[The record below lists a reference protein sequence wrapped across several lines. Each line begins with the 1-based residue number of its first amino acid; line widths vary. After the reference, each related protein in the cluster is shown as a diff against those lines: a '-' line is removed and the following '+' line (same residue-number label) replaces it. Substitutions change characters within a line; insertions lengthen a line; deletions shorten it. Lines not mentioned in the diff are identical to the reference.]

1 MIQTRICSCCGKE
14 KPIESYKKV
23 GKRNGGVSVLTICN
37 ECMRK
42 KQDEGRAMA
51 KVKKQQKVAQE
62 VVDART
68 LRLQDFTPRELMTEL
83 HRRGYEGVLK
93 FTSVEQ
99 IDISNF

>member
-1 MIQTRICSCCGKE
+1 MQTRICSCCGKE

-42 KQDEGRAMA
+42 KQDDGRAMA
-51 KVKKQQKVAQE
+51 KVKKQQKIAQE

-68 LRLQDFTPRELMTEL
+68 LRLQEFTPRELMTEL

-93 FTSVEQ
+93 FTRVEQ
-99 IDISNF
+99 IDITDF

>member
-1 MIQTRICSCCGKE
+1 MQTRICSCCGKE

-42 KQDEGRAMA
+42 KQDDCRAMA
-51 KVKKQQKVAQE
+51 KVKKQQKIAQE

-68 LRLQDFTPRELMTEL
+68 LRLQEFTPRELMTEL

-93 FTSVEQ
+93 FTRVEQ
-99 IDISNF
+99 IDITDF

>member
-1 MIQTRICSCCGKE
+1 METRTCSCCGKE
-14 KPIESYKKV
+14 KPIESYKNI
-23 GKRNGGVSVLTICN
+23 GKRNGGVSVLTVCN

-42 KQDEGRAMA
+42 KQDEGRAIA

-62 VVDART
+62 VVDARI

-93 FTSVEQ
+93 FTRVEQ
-99 IDISNF
+99 IDISKF

>member
-1 MIQTRICSCCGKE
+1 MEEKQEFRICKCCGKE
-14 KPIESYKKV
+14 KPIV

-51 KVKKQQKVAQE
+51 KVKEQQKVAQE
-62 VVDART
+62 VVNART

-83 HRRGYEGVLK
+83 HRRGYEGVLN
-93 FTSVEQ
+93 FTRIER